1 MLFRMTTNPFQN
13 YPPGI
18 VTAQIMGKMLNFL
31 SESRYRDLQTPTCA
45 VVIAE
50 LFVYVKNK
58 IMALIWILPK
68 VANLLEISDS
78 AFLAMK
84 LFVVVQVKLMYK
96 VKL

>member
-1 MLFRMTTNPFQN
+1 
-13 YPPGI
+13 
-18 VTAQIMGKMLNFL
+18 
-31 SESRYRDLQTPTCA
+31 
-45 VVIAE
+45 
-50 LFVYVKNK
+50 
-58 IMALIWILPK
+58 MALIWILPK

>member
-1 MLFRMTTNPFQN
+1 MTTNPFQN

-31 SESRYRDLQTPTCA
+31 SESRYRDLQAPTSA

-58 IMALIWILPK
+58 IMALNLSMLSTTKFKKKRTNEVQTLWILYLK
-68 VANLLEISDS
+68 N
-78 AFLAMK
+78 
-84 LFVVVQVKLMYK
+84 
-96 VKL
+96 